1 MAFASSPSRL
11 TTPLSSRPV
20 LYLSASFSHARQ
32 PYLHEDLR
40 VITIRG
46 NLSSGNLH
54 KTSVRLFKRVAMI
67 VDFEDQK
74 RRSMLGRRIYL
85 ETNVVKPW
93 PLFPWAGSSPSTKN

>member
-1 MAFASSPSRL
+1 
-11 TTPLSSRPV
+11 V

-74 RRSMLGRRIYL
+74 TAIDAGPPDLPGNKRR
-85 ETNVVKPW
+85 ETLAFVPM
-93 PLFPWAGSSPSTKN
+93 GG